1 MKATL
6 AVQNHRAMNDVIGSN
21 VVSNDVIPDSVI
33 VSQEFGAGL
42 LTDFF
47 AFLDVTPKTTATYQR
62 ALRQLFRYFTE
73 NGIVRPSREDIL
85 NFKKALESA
94 GRKPSTVALYL
105 AAARR
110 FFAWTEQRGICPNVA
125 LGVKAPR
132 QEHGHKRDF
141 LGATQL
147 KAIFSG
153 MKHDTLRERRDFAI
167 IALMSVG
174 GLRTIEISRANV
186 EDMRTLGDCTVLYVQ
201 GKGRKDRT
209 EFVKLPV
216 QVQKA
221 INDYLALRGNV
232 SDTAPLF
239 ASIGNRNRNGRMN
252 TRTIS
257 VIAKTA
263 MRNAGYNSSRLSAH
277 SLRHSAVTLSLL
289 GGMSISE
296 VQAFARHS
304 NISTTTIYAHTVD
317 RIRSMCEDTV
327 ANAIF

>member
-174 GLRTIEISRANV
+174 GLRTIEISRANI

-252 TRTIS
+252 IRTIS